1 MMSRNGNAAAV
12 LPGIAL
18 ATLAQAMDG
27 RMISGLLPSIEGG
40 LELTRDEGAWL
51 LITYLCAN
59 IVVLPLSPWLSGCF
73 GRRAYFLTSI
83 AGFGIC
89 SLLCTLST
97 SLSVLLPLRILQ
109 GAFGGGLIAT
119 SHAAFRQAQ
128 PSSRL
133 GISQVAFIGSFIGAP
148 LTFGPLI
155 SGVIADGNYAWQWMF
170 IVDAVI
176 AAVSFILCW
185 RFFDDD
191 REQQNV
197 SGDLIGAL
205 LFAGFAIPL
214 QYVFIEGERYNWLD
228 DANIAGLI
236 VLSLLCLTGLVLWHA
251 RRRTALFSDALR
263 VHRNGAVVAML
274 LMSVGLCLSAGVA
287 VAIGFTE
294 QLLSFTATMAG
305 ELLVVRALAFLPLTF
320 LAGILM
326 DKRSPRAYA
335 PVGAGIGLL
344 AAGFALQ
351 WQWTTTDTSFTLL
364 VKALIVSGLGIGPA
378 LVPLLWWL
386 FRFVPK
392 SQTHSVTAF
401 VDTALALGTTSA
413 LALVPTAID
422 HRFAIHYLDLGS
434 RITLAHVLTT
444 KLAPTTAT
452 IRVLDRLV
460 TQQSYALAFADVAL
474 VLTIIALASVPLIA
488 FIKHVEVTADR

>member
-1 MMSRNGNAAAV
+1 MARSALTAAV
-12 LPGIAL
+12 VPGIAL

-27 RMISGLLPSIEGG
+27 RMISGLLPTIEGG
-40 LELTRDEGAWL
+40 LALTRDEGAWL
-51 LITYLCAN
+51 LVAYLCAN
-59 IVVLPLSPWLSGCF
+59 IVVLPLSPWLSAYF

-89 SLLCTLST
+89 ALLCALST
-97 SLSVLLPLRILQ
+97 SLGVLVALRILQ

-119 SHAAFRQAQ
+119 SHAAFRRAL

-133 GISQVAFIGSFIGAP
+133 GISQVAFVASFIGAP

-170 IVDAVI
+170 IVDAAI

-185 RFFDDD
+185 RFFGDD
-191 REQQNV
+191 REQQHV
-197 SGDLIGAL
+197 AGDLIGTL

-214 QYVFIEGERYNWLD
+214 QYVFVEGERYNWFD

-236 VLSLLCLTGLVLWHA
+236 LLSMLCLTALVLWHA
-251 RRRTALFSDALR
+251 RRRTALFSNALR
-263 VHRNGAVVAML
+263 THRNSAVIAML
-274 LMSVGLCLSAGVA
+274 LVSVGLCLSAGVA

-294 QLLSFTATMAG
+294 QLLNFTATMAG
-305 ELLVVRALAFLPLTF
+305 ELLFVRALAFLPLTLLVGVF
-320 LAGILM
+320 M
-326 DKRSPRAYA
+326 DKRAPRAHA
-335 PVGAGIGLL
+335 PVAVGICLL
-344 AAGFALQ
+344 ASGFAFQ

-364 VKALIVSGLGIGPA
+364 VKALIIGGLGIGPA
-378 LVPLLWWL
+378 IVPLLWWL
-386 FRFVPK
+386 FRSVPK
-392 SQTHSVTAF
+392 SQTQSVTAF

-422 HRFAIHYLDLGS
+422 HRFAIHYLDLRS
-434 RITLAHVLTT
+434 KITLAHLLTT

-452 IRVLDRLV
+452 IRALARLV

-474 VLTIIALASVPLIA
+474 VLTIIALVSVPLIA
-488 FIKHVEVTADR
+488 FIDYAEVAPDT